1 MSTGFETQ
9 TQNDERPVRGQ
20 TLQEGE
26 VHESRERDRGRVRE
40 PQRLGMSQGTMIR
53 EPKYGGGAHP
63 KYGSCRVLVSQIPI
77 TEVWSG
83 CPHEVPKLT
92 DKAFLRTV
100 TFSHHRHMVHLVWF
114 LGTLSWVTA
123 TGFLHF
129 LHLKKNAHRHT
140 LVTLW
145 FHIYKWRLRQYFYIF
160 YLLWSYTFF
169 YYFF

>member
-1 MSTGFETQ
+1 MKNSFFAPIRHIYYIYKTSYTNPCLRQKRLMVKVLSTLLCLPGSKPRHRTTKEARHSKKEKYTRA
-9 TQNDERPVRGQ
+9 ERG
-20 TLQEGE
+20 TG
-26 VHESRERDRGRVRE
+26 GRVRE

-114 LGTLSWVTA
+114 LGTLS
-123 TGFLHF
+123 
-129 LHLKKNAHRHT
+129 
-140 LVTLW
+140 
-145 FHIYKWRLRQYFYIF
+145 
-160 YLLWSYTFF
+160 
-169 YYFF
+169 